1 MLVITPVIMLI
12 VLIVIMVNNYALI
25 GDAFQELIA
34 KAVVVYV
41 SNVILNAKDA
51 PKIPLPVLAVI

>member
-1 MLVITPVIMLI
+1 MLI